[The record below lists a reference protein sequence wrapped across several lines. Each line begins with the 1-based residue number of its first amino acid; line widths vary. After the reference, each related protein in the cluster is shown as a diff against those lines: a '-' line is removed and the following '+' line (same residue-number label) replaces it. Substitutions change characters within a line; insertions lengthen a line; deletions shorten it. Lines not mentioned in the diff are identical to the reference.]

1 MCECYV
7 ELFSCYNFIDCV
19 GDNHA
24 SPEFFRELRKICL
37 DVRACVCV
45 VCVLIIVCVV
55 HCRKESPSLWMKFK
69 LV

>member
-1 MCECYV
+1 M
-7 ELFSCYNFIDCV
+7 YNAMLSYYNYINFV

-37 DVRACVCV
+37 NVRMCVYVC
-45 VCVLIIVCVV
+45 VCVLIIVCVIY
-55 HCRKESPSLWMKFK
+55 CRKELPSLWMKFK